1 MTVLGDHKDKFGAS
15 FDDNKKIL
23 NDISIIRSK
32 SLKNKIAGYI
42 TKLIKN
48 EIRINAEKEK
58 QQSDV
63 TEPESKDTIV
73 VERPQIHGGKG
84 STKDVVDTSEIVKT
98 ESTESPKK
106 DTDTNE

>member
-1 MTVLGDHKDKFGAS
+1 MMVLDDYKDQFGSS

-23 NDISIIRSK
+23 NGISTIRSK

-48 EIRINAEKEK
+48 EIRNNAEKEN
-58 QQSDV
+58 QQSDQK
-63 TEPESKDTIV
+63 TT
-73 VERPQIHGGKG
+73 
-84 STKDVVDTSEIVKT
+84 VDTDKT
-98 ESTESPKK
+98 ESTESPTK

>member
-48 EIRINAEKEK
+48 EIRINAEKEN
-58 QQSDV
+58 QQSDLETNTD
-63 TEPESKDTIV
+63 TEIPADT
-73 VERPQIHGGKG
+73 
-84 STKDVVDTSEIVKT
+84 DKT

>member
-48 EIRINAEKEK
+48 EIRINAEKEN
-58 QQSDV
+58 QQSDQETNTD
-63 TEPESKDTIV
+63 TEIPADT
-73 VERPQIHGGKG
+73 
-84 STKDVVDTSEIVKT
+84 DKT

>member
-1 MTVLGDHKDKFGAS
+1 MNRIKRLSMTVLGDHKDKFGAS

-48 EIRINAEKEK
+48 EIRINAEKEN
-58 QQSDV
+58 QQSDQETNTD
-63 TEPESKDTIV
+63 TEVPTDT
-73 VERPQIHGGKG
+73 
-84 STKDVVDTSEIVKT
+84 DKT

>member
-1 MTVLGDHKDKFGAS
+1 MTVLDDYKDRFGVS

-23 NDISIIRSK
+23 NDIAIIRSK

-48 EIRINAEKEK
+48 EIRNNTEKEN
-58 QQSDV
+58 QRSDQK
-63 TEPESKDTIV
+63 TT
-73 VERPQIHGGKG
+73 
-84 STKDVVDTSEIVKT
+84 VDTDKT
-98 ESTESPKK
+98 ESTESPTK

>member
-48 EIRINAEKEK
+48 EIRINAEKEN
-58 QQSDV
+58 QQSDQETNTD
-63 TEPESKDTIV
+63 TEITADT
-73 VERPQIHGGKG
+73 
-84 STKDVVDTSEIVKT
+84 DKT

>member
-48 EIRINAEKEK
+48 ETRSNAEKEN
-58 QQSDV
+58 QQSDQ
-63 TEPESKDTIV
+63 K
-73 VERPQIHGGKG
+73 
-84 STKDVVDTSEIVKT
+84 STVDTEIPADTDKT

>member
-1 MTVLGDHKDKFGAS
+1 MMILDDYKDQFGGS

-23 NDISIIRSK
+23 NDIATIRSK

-48 EIRINAEKEK
+48 EIRNNTEKEN
-58 QQSDV
+58 QQSDQK
-63 TEPESKDTIV
+63 TT
-73 VERPQIHGGKG
+73 
-84 STKDVVDTSEIVKT
+84 VDTDKT
-98 ESTESPKK
+98 ESTESPTK

>member
-1 MTVLGDHKDKFGAS
+1 MILDDYKDQFGGS

-23 NDISIIRSK
+23 NDIATIRSK

-48 EIRINAEKEK
+48 EIRNIAEKEN
-58 QQSDV
+58 QESDQKTTV
-63 TEPESKDTIV
+63 DIEVP
-73 VERPQIHGGKG
+73 
-84 STKDVVDTSEIVKT
+84 VDTDKI
-98 ESTESPKK
+98 ESSESPKK

>member
-1 MTVLGDHKDKFGAS
+1 MTILDDHKDQFGVS

-48 EIRINAEKEK
+48 EIRNNAEKEN
-58 QQSDV
+58 QESDQKTTV
-63 TEPESKDTIV
+63 DIEVP
-73 VERPQIHGGKG
+73 
-84 STKDVVDTSEIVKT
+84 VDTDKI
-98 ESTESPKK
+98 ESSESPKK

>member
-1 MTVLGDHKDKFGAS
+1 MVLDDHKDQFGIS
-15 FDDNKKIL
+15 FDNNKKVL
-23 NDISIIRSK
+23 NDISTIRSK

-48 EIRINAEKEK
+48 EIRNNAEKENK
-58 QQSDV
+58 QSDQ
-63 TEPESKDTIV
+63 K
-73 VERPQIHGGKG
+73 
-84 STKDVVDTSEIVKT
+84 STVDTEVSVGTDKT

>member
-1 MTVLGDHKDKFGAS
+1 MTVLDDYKDRFGGS

-23 NDISIIRSK
+23 NDIATIRSK

-48 EIRINAEKEK
+48 EIRNNAEKEN
-58 QQSDV
+58 QESDQKTTV
-63 TEPESKDTIV
+63 DIEVP
-73 VERPQIHGGKG
+73 
-84 STKDVVDTSEIVKT
+84 VDTDKI
-98 ESTESPKK
+98 ESSESPKK

>member
-23 NDISIIRSK
+23 NDISTIRSK

-48 EIRINAEKEK
+48 EIRNNAEKEN
-58 QQSDV
+58 QESDQKTTV
-63 TEPESKDTIV
+63 DIEVP
-73 VERPQIHGGKG
+73 
-84 STKDVVDTSEIVKT
+84 VDTDKT
-98 ESTESPKK
+98 ESAESPKK

>member
-1 MTVLGDHKDKFGAS
+1 MILDDYKDQFGGS

-23 NDISIIRSK
+23 NDIATIRSK

-48 EIRINAEKEK
+48 EIRNNAEMEN
-58 QQSDV
+58 QQSDQKI
-63 TEPESKDTIV
+63 T
-73 VERPQIHGGKG
+73 
-84 STKDVVDTSEIVKT
+84 VDTEVPVDTDKT
-98 ESTESPKK
+98 ESTESPTK

>member
-1 MTVLGDHKDKFGAS
+1 MMILDDYKDQFGGS

-23 NDISIIRSK
+23 NDISTIRSK
-32 SLKNKIAGYI
+32 QLKNKIAGYI

-48 EIRINAEKEK
+48 EIRINAEKEN
-58 QQSDV
+58 QQSDQETNTD
-63 TEPESKDTIV
+63 TEVPTDTEI
-73 VERPQIHGGKG
+73 PA
-84 STKDVVDTSEIVKT
+84 DTDKT

>member
-1 MTVLGDHKDKFGAS
+1 MTVLDDNKDRFGMS

-23 NDISIIRSK
+23 NDICTIRSK

-48 EIRINAEKEK
+48 EIRNNAEKEN
-58 QQSDV
+58 QESDQ
-63 TEPESKDTIV
+63 K
-73 VERPQIHGGKG
+73 
-84 STKDVVDTSEIVKT
+84 STVDTEVSVGTDKT
-98 ESTESPKK
+98 ESSESPKK

>member
-1 MTVLGDHKDKFGAS
+1 MTVLDDNKDRFGMS

-23 NDISIIRSK
+23 NDICTIRSK

-48 EIRINAEKEK
+48 ETRINSENENK
-58 QQSDV
+58 QSDQ
-63 TEPESKDTIV
+63 K
-73 VERPQIHGGKG
+73 
-84 STKDVVDTSEIVKT
+84 STVDTEVSVGTDKT
-98 ESTESPKK
+98 ESSESPKK

>member
-1 MTVLGDHKDKFGAS
+1 MTVLDDYKDQFGVS

-23 NDISIIRSK
+23 NDISTIRSK

-48 EIRINAEKEK
+48 ETRINAEKEN
-58 QQSDV
+58 QQSDQ
-63 TEPESKDTIV
+63 K
-73 VERPQIHGGKG
+73 
-84 STKDVVDTSEIVKT
+84 STVDTEIPADTDKT

>member
-1 MTVLGDHKDKFGAS
+1 MNRIKRFSMMILDDYKDQFGGS

-23 NDISIIRSK
+23 NDIATIRSK

-48 EIRINAEKEK
+48 EIRINAEKEN
-58 QQSDV
+58 QQSDQK
-63 TEPESKDTIV
+63 TT
-73 VERPQIHGGKG
+73 
-84 STKDVVDTSEIVKT
+84 VDTEVPVDTDKT
-98 ESTESPKK
+98 ESTESPTK

>member
-1 MTVLGDHKDKFGAS
+1 MTILDDHKDQFGTS

-32 SLKNKIAGYI
+32 SLKNKISGYI

-48 EIRINAEKEK
+48 EIRINAEKEN
-58 QQSDV
+58 QQSDQNTTV
-63 TEPESKDTIV
+63 DTDKTEP
-73 VERPQIHGGKG
+73 
-84 STKDVVDTSEIVKT
+84 
-98 ESTESPKK
+98 TESPTK

>member
-1 MTVLGDHKDKFGAS
+1 MTILDDHKDQFGTS

-32 SLKNKIAGYI
+32 SLKNKISGYI

-48 EIRINAEKEK
+48 EIRDNAEKEN
-58 QQSDV
+58 QQSDQKATV
-63 TEPESKDTIV
+63 DTEVPVDTDKTEPI
-73 VERPQIHGGKG
+73 
-84 STKDVVDTSEIVKT
+84 
-98 ESTESPKK
+98 ESPTK

>member
-1 MTVLGDHKDKFGAS
+1 MTVLGEHKDKFGAS

-48 EIRINAEKEK
+48 EIRINAEKEN
-58 QQSDV
+58 QQSDQETNTD
-63 TEPESKDTIV
+63 TEIPANTD
-73 VERPQIHGGKG
+73 
-84 STKDVVDTSEIVKT
+84 KT